1 MTLTPPPPCSA
12 DDVVIDVRNVSKC
25 YQLYARPR
33 DRLLQSLFR
42 GRKTFYRDFWALSEL
57 SLQVR
62 RGEAVGIIGRNGA
75 GKSTLLQLI
84 AGTLTPTTGEV
95 VIRGRVAALLQL
107 GSGFNPEFSGRENVF
122 LNGAILGFSRTQM
135 EARFEQIAAF
145 ADIGYFIEQPVKTYS
160 SGMVMRLA
168 FAVSVCLEPE
178 ILIVDEALAVG
189 DAPFQFRCRERLTR
203 LLENGST
210 LLFVSHDIGLVKSLC
225 NKAVYLAESR
235 LVAEGEP
242 GEIAEQYQLENRRA
256 ELAYAGLNASVQE
269 KPRLNPD
276 SPVCFGTDEGQIL
289 GAAFTQGGL
298 QGLFQAPEAIEFA
311 IECAL
316 GTGLQ
321 PASLAVYLQT
331 TNLIQVG
338 GLRTPL
344 DLAQGRVGA
353 DGRRHFRVSFSL
365 PSGGLSAGQFFIT
378 VVLEERL
385 WEGKYRPLE
394 KQPGLLSFKLENPRG
409 HDFLPS
415 VDLTIRAHIQSG
427 AAAHSAAPIGETCN

>member
-189 DAPFQFRCRERLTR
+189 DAPFQFRCRERLNR
-203 LLENGST
+203 LVENGST
-210 LLFVSHDIGLVKSLC
+210 LLFVSHNIGMVKSLC
-225 NKAVYLAESR
+225 TKAVFLMQSK
-235 LVAEGEP
+235 LVATGEP
-242 GEIAEQYQLENRRA
+242 SEIAELYQLENRRA
-256 ELAYAGLNASVQE
+256 EQAYASQQAAIQMKE
-269 KPRLNPD
+269 KINPS
-276 SPVCFGTDEGQIL
+276 SPLCFGTDEGRII
-289 GAAFTQGGL
+289 AACFDTGEMSSRFSEETKVINFSL
-298 QGLFQAPEAIEFA
+298 ECEVSEAIREPHLA
-311 IECAL
+311 IF
-316 GTGLQ
+316 
-321 PASLAVYLQT
+321 VQT
-331 TNLIQVG
+331 ANLVPIG
-338 GLRTPL
+338 GLRVPL
-344 DLAQGRVGA
+344 ALENAEARRCRVRFTVPVQGLAAA
-353 DGRRHFRVSFSL
+353 DY
-365 PSGGLSAGQFFIT
+365 FIT
-378 VVLEERL
+378 AILEEKL
-385 WEGKYRPLE
+385 WEGKFRPIE
-394 KQPGLLSFKLENPRG
+394 KQPGLLSFTLENTQSRN
-409 HDFLPS
+409 FLPS
-415 VDLTIRAHIQSG
+415 VDLGIEYAITDDSFLG
-427 AAAHSAAPIGETCN
+427 